1 MRSTSA
7 PAVETVLSSP
17 PHEPPVSSAGAAER
31 GNRPTGGEKRQ
42 TESVTSP
49 HAESAGV
56 PASSI
61 QRIGQR
67 TTVVAFLAAVLLG
80 GSNFV
85 AVRFSNREL
94 DPLWGAATRFGLAA
108 AIFAVIFAALRL
120 SAPRRSD
127 LRGLAT
133 YGLLGFGIAYGFL
146 YLGMR
151 EVPAGVAAAVM
162 ASGPLLTLFLAAAHG
177 METVTTR
184 ALLGGVIALIGSAVM
199 FIQPEEANF
208 GWLALAA
215 VGLAALAA
223 AESVVIVKRAG
234 PQHPVTMNLIGMGV
248 GATTLFAASAA
259 KREAW
264 ALPHEPA
271 TVIAFVYLVTAS
283 VTMFVL
289 VLLVIRRWTASASS
303 YIFVLMPP
311 IALML
316 GALLGGEAITL
327 TAVVGGLVVLVG
339 VCIGVLNRPSRQTMT
354 KT

>member
-1 MRSTSA
+1 MLRWSWLNRMTSGFMN
-7 PAVETVLSSP
+7 SP
-17 PHEPPVSSAGAAER
+17 RDHTLR
-31 GNRPTGGEKRQ
+31 RQ

-49 HAESAGV
+49 HGESAGV
-56 PASSI
+56 PPS
-61 QRIGQR
+61 QVQLVGRR
-67 TTVVAFLAAVLLG
+67 TTMAAFLAAVLLG

-94 DPLWGAATRFGLAA
+94 DPLWGAATRFCLAA
-108 AIFAVIFAALRL
+108 AIFAIIFAALRL
-120 SAPRRSD
+120 SAPRKSD
-127 LRGLAT
+127 LRGLAA
-133 YGLLGFGIAYGFL
+133 YGLLGFGVAYGLL
-146 YLGMR
+146 YLGMQ

-184 ALLGGVIALIGSAVM
+184 AVLGGVIALIGSAVM
-199 FIQPEEANF
+199 FIQPEKASF

-215 VGLAALAA
+215 IGLAALAA

-234 PQHPVTMNLIGMGV
+234 PQHPVTMNLVGMGV
-248 GATTLFAASAA
+248 GATTLFVASAA

-264 ALPHEPA
+264 ALPREPA
-271 TVIAFVYLVTAS
+271 TVIAFAYLVTAS
-283 VTMFVL
+283 VAMFVL

-311 IALML
+311 IALVL

-339 VCIGVLNRPSRQTMT
+339 VCVGVVNRPPRQA
-354 KT
+354 